1 MKRLLRTLIT
11 LAVLGTGS
19 VLSLALYYMASGE
32 IQTQLRQ
39 QVEQVHE
46 HVSERFKVF
55 DELLAYDERQIQA
68 HAHHTL
74 PIITQVLTKEPFD
87 PIFWS
92 PDKLQKMAE
101 EYQVDG
107 IYVIDRSTTV
117 VATNFLPDI
126 GFELGTISDHFRR
139 YLNDFFGSGRL
150 EVDRI
155 NVSSKTG
162 LITIYAYFSPE
173 GSDYIYEISYDVKK
187 YLSRNRSTRYMN
199 FIFGDFFTEITS
211 TSQLLKQ
218 IDIYLINN
226 YSAFPFL
233 QNGQPIDLETLPD
246 IPEHTVV
253 KQDAGDIIYFLSR
266 ADLNRSRLHSADYLV
281 IRTAFDLSPFEMLI
295 QKMLSISTL
304 VIVAVLFL
312 AYVLIANLFDRWIMQ
327 RIHRIIQAL
336 EHTAEGDF
344 SDSIPVNR
352 QDELGLIANHINKM
366 SRRLANREQQLREAQ
381 EHLEKRVEERTQD
394 LSAEVDARRKAESKL
409 IEMATTDPLTGVL
422 NRRAFSDQAQREVS
436 RAFRY
441 HRSLTVILL
450 DLDHFKEINDTYGH
464 LYGDKVLVRTA
475 ELINT
480 CLRSIDSHSRHG
492 GEEFL
497 VLLPE
502 TTEDEALLLAER
514 LRETLESASLE
525 TENGTIHITASF
537 GVASWK
543 AGEHSVQAAINRA
556 DKALYKAKQLGRNR
570 VVLYHPEVENST
582 SS

>member
-1 MKRLLRTLIT
+1 
-11 LAVLGTGS
+11 
-19 VLSLALYYMASGE
+19 MASGE
-32 IQTQLRQ
+32 MQAQLQQ
-39 QVEQVHE
+39 QVEQVHD

-55 DELLAYDERQIQA
+55 DELLAYDERQIQSHA
-68 HAHHTL
+68 HAAL
-74 PIITQVLTKEPFD
+74 PAITEALSKTPFD
-87 PIFWS
+87 PIYWS

-101 EYQVDG
+101 EFQVDG

-117 VATNFLPDI
+117 IATNFLPDI
-126 GFELGTISDHFRR
+126 GFELGTINADFRQ
-139 YLNDFFGSGRL
+139 YLNEFFGTGRL

-162 LITIYAYFSPE
+162 LITIYAYFSPV

-187 YLSRNRSTRYMN
+187 FLSRNRSTRYMN

-211 TSQLLKQ
+211 TSPLLQ
-218 IDIYLINN
+218 HIDIYLINN

-233 QNGQPIDLETLPD
+233 QNSQPIDLSSFPE
-246 IPEHTVV
+246 IPEHTVIR
-253 KQDAGDIIYFLSR
+253 QEADDTLYFLSR

-281 IRTAFDLSPFEMLI
+281 IRTAFDLSPFKMLM

-304 VIVAVLFL
+304 AIVAVLFL
-312 AYVLIANLFDRWIMQ
+312 AYILISNLFDRWIMQ
-327 RIHRIIQAL
+327 RIHRIIEAL
-336 EHTAEGDF
+336 EHTADGDF
-344 SDSIPVNR
+344 SDSIPVQR

-366 SRRLANREQQLREAQ
+366 SRRLANREHQLHEAQ
-381 EHLEKRVEERTQD
+381 EHLEKRVAERTQD
-394 LSAEVDARRKAESKL
+394 LRAEVDARRKAESKL

-450 DLDHFKEINDTYGH
+450 DIDHFKQINDTYGH

-514 LRETLESASLE
+514 LRVTLESASLE
-525 TENGTIHITASF
+525 TENGSIHITASF
-537 GVASWK
+537 GVASWES
-543 AGEHSVQAAINRA
+543 GEHNLQSAINRA
-556 DKALYKAKQLGRNR
+556 DKALYKAKHTGRNR
-570 VVLYHPEVENST
+570 VVVYRPEVENTTLS
-582 SS
+582 